1 MTFLKRLRDAWAV
14 LTGKSFAVPFGSKL
28 QNQPM
33 PNADGGPGQP
43 VPPP

>member
-1 MTFLKRLRDAWAV
+1 MIFLKRLRDAWAV
-14 LTGKSFAVPFGSKL
+14 LTGKMIATTPSPK
-28 QNQPM
+28 